1 MFRTQISG
9 ARPKSIFDANHLRVL
24 GSAPWARLPWL
35 NTMVFNTSSLLDG
48 IPSTKEDV
56 LNTMDI
62 TIDERRDYTG

>member
-1 MFRTQISG
+1 
-9 ARPKSIFDANHLRVL
+9 
-24 GSAPWARLPWL
+24 
-35 NTMVFNTSSLLDG
+35 MVFNTSSLLDG